1 MIDACVHVFVLI
13 LQVDHHN
20 DPENLSLLRFNSLWE
35 DAYRHDSLLVF
46 STGRAQTMY
55 KKLRKERP
63 LLTPD
68 VIITS
73 VGTEIA
79 YGNSMVLDDDW
90 IEILNNKWDRGI
102 VEEETSKFPEL
113 TLQVLYITIYLIYA
127 TCPYSVNPLMTRV

>member
-1 MIDACVHVFVLI
+1 MFFK
-13 LQVDHHN
+13 VDHHY

-35 DAYRHDSLLVF
+35 DAFRHDSLLVF
-46 STGRAQTMY
+46 STGRTLPMY

-63 LLTPD
+63 MLTPD

-79 YGNSMVLDDDW
+79 YGKSIVTDDTWVD
-90 IEILNNKWDRGI
+90 IMNHKWDRGI

-113 TLQVLYITIYLIYA
+113 TIQVT
-127 TCPYSVNPLMTRV
+127 V

>member
-1 MIDACVHVFVLI
+1 
-13 LQVDHHN
+13 
-20 DPENLSLLRFNSLWE
+20 
-35 DAYRHDSLLVF
+35 
-46 STGRAQTMY
+46 MY

-113 TLQVLYITIYLIYA
+113 TLQVLYITKYLIYA

>member
-1 MIDACVHVFVLI
+1 M
-13 LQVDHHN
+13 
-20 DPENLSLLRFNSLWE
+20 WE

-46 STGRAQTMY
+46 STGRTQEMY

-68 VIITS
+68 VIVTS

-79 YGNSMVLDDDW
+79 YGNSMVLDDNW
-90 IEILNNKWDRGI
+90 IEIMNHKWDRRI

-113 TLQVLYITIYLIYA
+113 TLQVNITKSIYLTI
-127 TCPYSVNPLMTRV
+127 